1 MKRGGL
7 VMRQSKKHYLQILK
21 IEVED
26 LREDLELMIEE
37 CRKSYQMEKITEH
50 VFLANLTLFRNEL
63 LGLEEF
69 SRIVD
74 TTECDSFETL
84 ETMMDYLRKR
94 FREKMSTGGLAE
106 ALYICIERK
115 LNKVARYVTQ

>member
-1 MKRGGL
+1 
-7 VMRQSKKHYLQILK
+7 MRQSKKHYLEILK

-37 CRKSYQMEKITEH
+37 CRKNYQTEKITEH
-50 VFLANLTLFRNEL
+50 VFLANLTLFKNEL
-63 LGLEEF
+63 LGLDEF
-69 SRIVD
+69 TRIVD
-74 TTECDSFETL
+74 RTECDSFESL
-84 ETMMDYLRKR
+84 ETMIDCMRKH
-94 FREKMSTGGLAE
+94 FREKINTYGLAE